1 MQNACMQAA
10 VAMCDVNAA
19 RILLEALGP
28 EKQAMEFLDFWSK
41 NAKLARVSHWRRK
54 TSFILKCVVYNY
66 VFKYYVYYRH

>member
-41 NAKLARVSHWRRK
+41 NAKLGYHSDVVKRH
-54 TSFILKCVVYNY
+54 SFWSVVHVLKY
-66 VFKYYVYYRH
+66 V

>member
-41 NAKLARVSHWRRK
+41 NAKLGYDTV
-54 TSFILKCVVYNY
+54 TS
-66 VFKYYVYYRH
+66 

>member
-41 NAKLARVSHWRRK
+41 NAKLGYPVVHSDVLKRH
-54 TSFILKCVVYNY
+54 SFWSVLLTIIIY
-66 VFKYYVYYRH
+66 

>member
-19 RILLEALGP
+19 RILLETLGP

-41 NAKLARVSHWRRK
+41 NAKLGYPVMCTV
-54 TSFILKCVVYNY
+54 TS
-66 VFKYYVYYRH
+66 

>member
-41 NAKLARVSHWRRK
+41 NAKSD
-54 TSFILKCVVYNY
+54 VVKRHLFWSVLFTIMYLNIYNIGI
-66 VFKYYVYYRH
+66 RST